1 MSGKKERI
9 HKIQKKANLKIKNSK
24 KQKKIFRLKLKMFTL
39 KRIIIKNKK
48 SKYI

>member
-24 KQKKIFRLKLKMFTL
+24 NR
-39 KRIIIKNKK
+39 KK
-48 SKYI
+48 SLG